1 MGRVKL
7 PLMVGDWN
15 CVLAEKGEKERNIL
29 TGAYDIISAIDF
41 VNKNMKP
48 AYIGSYDMVKSYD
61 RAMITFLLN
70 VMERMGFPELF

>member
-15 CVLAEKGEKERNIL
+15 CVLAEKGEKERNIS
-29 TGAYDIISAIDF
+29 TIEF

-61 RAMITFLLN
+61 RVMITFLLN